1 MLDKHH
7 LEKSPKVRRPDES
20 DDRAISS
27 DDPSYAITLNFELL
41 EDSYVIFDGDGGR
54 SADISSLLSFG
65 DEEVGHV
72 FSDAV
77 IFFDFL

>member
-1 MLDKHH
+1 M
-7 LEKSPKVRRPDES
+7 RRPDES

-54 SADISSLLSFG
+54 TDTSSLLSFG

-72 FSDAV
+72 FTVVHCDA
-77 IFFDFL
+77 

>member
-41 EDSYVIFDGDGGR
+41 EDSYVIFDGDAGGR
-54 SADISSLLSFG
+54 SADTSSLLSFG
-65 DEEVGHV
+65 DEEVGYC
-72 FSDAV
+72 D
-77 IFFDFL
+77 IF

>member
-1 MLDKHH
+1 M
-7 LEKSPKVRRPDES
+7 RRPDES

-54 SADISSLLSFG
+54 SDTSSLLSFG
-65 DEEVGHV
+65 DEEVG
-72 FSDAV
+72 
-77 IFFDFL
+77 